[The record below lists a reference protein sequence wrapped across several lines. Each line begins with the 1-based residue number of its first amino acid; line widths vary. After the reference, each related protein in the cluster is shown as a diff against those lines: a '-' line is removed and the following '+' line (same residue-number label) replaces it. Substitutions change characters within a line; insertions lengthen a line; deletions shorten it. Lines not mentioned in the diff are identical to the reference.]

1 MQVYID
7 VTADTAPITSK
18 QSWLGTKIENPPR
31 QSNPHALFYDIEA
44 KDFLD
49 QIFYH
54 RQSISIQSRHL

>member
-1 MQVYID
+1 MQISID

-18 QSWLGTKIENPPR
+18 RSWLGTKIEYAR

-54 RQSISIQSRHL
+54 RQPIAIESRHL

>member
-1 MQVYID
+1 MD
-7 VTADTAPITSK
+7 VEVTENTAPVVSK
-18 QSWLGTKIENPPR
+18 RSWMGVDIEHPPR

-44 KDFLD
+44 EDFLD